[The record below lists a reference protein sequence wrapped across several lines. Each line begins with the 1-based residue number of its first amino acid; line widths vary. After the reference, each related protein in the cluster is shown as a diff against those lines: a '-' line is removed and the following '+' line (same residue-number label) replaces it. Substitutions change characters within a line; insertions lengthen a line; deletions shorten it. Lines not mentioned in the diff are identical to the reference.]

1 MFFILACAYNIEEQI
16 SAQNLCFKEARM
28 DSLPRHKSVEELTFT
43 DDFMFGTIKAS
54 WT

>member
-1 MFFILACAYNIEEQI
+1 
-16 SAQNLCFKEARM
+16 M
-28 DSLPRHKSVEELTFT
+28 DSLPRHKGVEELTFT